1 MKWNSNCSQLLNR
14 QSIFPLITVNR
25 LINNLSQ
32 DPDILKKKSQ
42 DSPTKLPTKINFH
55 NAVNLVS
62 KILRL
67 YKTTSLSRKDR
78 QLIRQSE
85 QYKLKMKEYEE
96 KSAKLEPVLE
106 NRIICI
112 KNEQVKP
119 ISLYFCWI

>member
-1 MKWNSNCSQLLNR
+1 M
-14 QSIFPLITVNR
+14 
-25 LINNLSQ
+25 
-32 DPDILKKKSQ
+32 
-42 DSPTKLPTKINFH
+42 
-55 NAVNLVS
+55 
-62 KILRL
+62 

-119 ISLYFCWI
+119 ISSYFVEYNLTVIPFKALPRLIESQKRVKSA